1 MTEGVANGW
10 CKGHPN
16 DNEYIARS
24 SPLPSAISY
33 TAASLVM
40 LRCWQKSNPAAQ
52 SIQIQQQHSYMLKTL
67 HGPARPGPARHDAP
81 WLSPSYHHS
90 VLAWVFYCKPCTTFV
105 SKTTMLVQARV
116 VLTFLVLSVQTK
128 TLFGCRYRL
137 PKKKMMTTTTNHRPA
152 PCIGHAPFLCIVL
165 FSWRSQHRH
174 PTTAMSPLLAP
185 LVPSM
190 YQRPILLVLL
200 KSPVGAISNDS
211 IVQL

>member
-67 HGPARPGPARHDAP
+67 HGPARPGPARRAVALTILSPQCPSLGLLLQALYDFCFEDYYAGTSTSGADVP
-81 WLSPSYHHS
+81 RPVSTDQDFVWLSVSTTKEKDDDDDNKPPTRALYWSRAVFVHRPVLLAQPAPSSNNSY
-90 VLAWVFYCKPCTTFV
+90 V
-105 SKTTMLVQARV
+105 
-116 VLTFLVLSVQTK
+116 
-128 TLFGCRYRL
+128 
-137 PKKKMMTTTTNHRPA
+137 TTTCTASTKYVSTTN
-152 PCIGHAPFLCIVL
+152 
-165 FSWRSQHRH
+165 S
-174 PTTAMSPLLAP
+174 
-185 LVPSM
+185 
-190 YQRPILLVLL
+190 
-200 KSPVGAISNDS
+200 VGAVEIARGCNF
-211 IVQL
+211 Q